1 MRFWLIGLLLLPIQ
15 QSPQP
20 YYDFAKAGAGFYG
33 AGREAPDPDDLDAV
47 RIGVLGPEKDPEG
60 SELRTAVQLALEE
73 ANRQGGY
80 RRRVPYEMAFRPDDG
95 FWGVVASRVVDLAY
109 EDKVWTIIGG
119 LDGQRTHIAE
129 LIVAKAWVPV
139 VSPWTS
145 DTSVDYA
152 NVPWVFRCAP
162 ADSSQV
168 DALVAYAK
176 ARGFKRLVA
185 LTEIE
190 REAYTGYRR
199 LNERLEREK
208 LPLAAHLQYPRTD
221 PTQVVPRVGEF
232 APDAILV
239 WGSARTAVPLIEG
252 LRSAGIRVPVLAP
265 SSLATRELVSRAASV
280 GEVVVAAPFD
290 LSGNSPGLI
299 AFAERFKVK
308 SGSAPSPLACY
319 AYDTARLVIAA
330 IDSAGLNRARI
341 RDALARISFDGIT
354 GKIEFDSLRGNV
366 ATPVLMTVK
375 SGRWTRAQLQNAAA
389 WK

>member
-80 RRRVPYEMAFRPDDG
+80 RRRVPYEMAFRADDG

-176 ARGFKRLVA
+176 ARGFKSLVA

-199 LNERLEREK
+199 LDERLEREK
-208 LPLAAHLQYPRTD
+208 ASSRRSP
-221 PTQVVPRVGEF
+221 
-232 APDAILV
+232 
-239 WGSARTAVPLIEG
+239 AVPSY
-252 LRSAGIRVPVLAP
+252 RSDSGRSQGRGVC
-265 SSLATRELVSRAASV
+265 SRC
-280 GEVVVAAPFD
+280 D
-290 LSGNSPGLI
+290 PGLGLC
-299 AFAERFKVK
+299 AH
-308 SGSAPSPLACY
+308 SGSANRGDCALPESGCRCWLHHPW
-319 AYDTARLVIAA
+319 RLE
-330 IDSAGLNRARI
+330 SSFPGLHRSEK
-341 RDALARISFDGIT
+341 LSW
-354 GKIEFDSLRGNV
+354 LRLL
-366 ATPVLMTVK
+366 T
-375 SGRWTRAQLQNAAA
+375 
-389 WK
+389 